1 MLLSAAAILIGLP
14 LLFWG
19 ADRFVVGAGAT
30 ARNLGVSPVLIGL
43 VVVGFATSAPE
54 MLISTLASLNGAP
67 GLAVGNALGSNIAN
81 LGLVLGT
88 AIVIYPLSVHSDTVR
103 REFRALLAATALT
116 LLVFLDNEVSRLDA
130 VALLAALGVLAVW
143 TIVLVSRPSVSDP
156 IRVEYAAEMPAG
168 MPPRKATFWLAVG
181 LVTLLGGAELM
192 VRGAT
197 DAARLMGVS
206 DLVLG
211 VTVVAIGT
219 SLPEL
224 AVAVTGAL
232 KGEYGLVLGNV
243 LGSNIFNLLAVIGI
257 AGVIHPLSLDAG
269 VLTLHFPLMGVLT
282 LVVFILAYNRRA
294 KVQLT
299 RPVGSALLAVFLIY
313 QGFVVWTSLN

>member
-1 MLLSAAAILIGLP
+1 
-14 LLFWG
+14 
-19 ADRFVVGAGAT
+19 
-30 ARNLGVSPVLIGL
+30 
-43 VVVGFATSAPE
+43 
-54 MLISTLASLNGAP
+54 
-67 GLAVGNALGSNIAN
+67 
-81 LGLVLGT
+81 
-88 AIVIYPLSVHSDTVR
+88 
-103 REFRALLAATALT
+103 
-116 LLVFLDNEVSRLDA
+116 
-130 VALLAALGVLAVW
+130 
-143 TIVLVSRPSVSDP
+143 
-156 IRVEYAAEMPAG
+156 
-168 MPPRKATFWLAVG
+168 
-181 LVTLLGGAELM
+181 
-192 VRGAT
+192 
-197 DAARLMGVS
+197 
-206 DLVLG
+206 VLG
-211 VTVVAIGT
+211 VTVVAVGT

-257 AGVIHPLSLDAG
+257 AGVIQPLSLDAG